1 MIAIASSR
9 ASNASRFVRSGRPMP
24 ATAFQKFP
32 APSPSSNRPPLITSI
47 DAAALAIIGG
57 SRIARLVTS
66 GKNRSR

>member
-1 MIAIASSR
+1 
-9 ASNASRFVRSGRPMP
+9 MP

-66 GKNRSR
+66 GKNRSRSVLASRSAMSEYVSR